1 VALTLAYTRGDLE
14 GMCEAFFRI
23 SVLDSE
29 TSQVRFRE
37 GLKIFAETWYETA
50 GRERR
55 LRKNFTLVMLD
66 MLRLSRRTGV
76 WPERD
81 VVKYIRSAI
90 AIDGLITRFAPSFD
104 LGQHLQAVCDRHL
117 RWSARRELFTYDSLL
132 GWAISGER
140 IVRDGPLRAA
150 DLVERLTAGGL
161 GAEASFTGDA
171 ASSDE
176 VLRQRVVQLGV
187 VAFAVALAMTFGN
200 DRLEFGINLFTAELL
215 FFAVVT
221 TQLLRTVRRLVVCN

>member
-1 VALTLAYTRGDLE
+1 
-14 GMCEAFFRI
+14 
-23 SVLDSE
+23 
-29 TSQVRFRE
+29 
-37 GLKIFAETWYETA
+37 
-50 GRERR
+50 
-55 LRKNFTLVMLD
+55 
-66 MLRLSRRTGV
+66 
-76 WPERD
+76 
-81 VVKYIRSAI
+81 
-90 AIDGLITRFAPSFD
+90 
-104 LGQHLQAVCDRHL
+104 
-117 RWSARRELFTYDSLL
+117 LFTYDSLL

>member
-1 VALTLAYTRGDLE
+1 
-14 GMCEAFFRI
+14 
-23 SVLDSE
+23 
-29 TSQVRFRE
+29 
-37 GLKIFAETWYETA
+37 
-50 GRERR
+50 
-55 LRKNFTLVMLD
+55 MLD